1 MAQQTEKKLTLAAA
15 AEAKCRAALSDPTQ
29 KIRYNSGSVEC
40 TGLLKRLANTW
51 ACMLDFDLENPN
63 KPLRDPL
70 TMPETTFEGLYT
82 SEQRFGV
89 MQPLVSISKQQQS
102 LTVQGQ
108 SLLFF
113 NQSRLNCPSS
123 ITSGNQLIFF
133 AL

>member
-1 MAQQTEKKLTLAAA
+1 
-15 AEAKCRAALSDPTQ
+15 
-29 KIRYNSGSVEC
+29 
-40 TGLLKRLANTW
+40 
-51 ACMLDFDLENPN
+51 MLDFDLENPN

-70 TMPETTFEGLYT
+70 TMPETTIEGLYI

-113 NQSRLNCPSS
+113 IQSRLNCPSS